1 MVFIGGPRQ
10 VGKTTLAKH
19 ILETAGFSGRYF
31 NWDYGRDRFDR
42 VIKEDIRDL
51 TEVRQI
57 SLLELFIHQ
66 LRTRVGGQIVAR
78 LRHPF
83 SRGRLQIVDPVT
95 YFHQSGSPA
104 V

>member
-19 ILETAGFSGRYF
+19 ILDTAGFSGRYF
-31 NWDYGRDRFDR
+31 NWDYG
-42 VIKEDIRDL
+42 RDL